1 MIRLSQAK
9 CFKYAGVFRYI
20 ISYDYAAGLPERYT
34 VLIPNAD
41 DPVVIGRELDLKTVR
56 SLIEDYEQEGSKL
69 ECYIGERE
77 DILLVQKKV
86 SDIRRKRY
94 G

>member
-34 VLIPNAD
+34 VLIPNAA

-56 SLIEDYEQEGSKL
+56 SVIRDYEEEGAKL
-69 ECYIGERE
+69 PCYIGERK
-77 DILLVQKKV
+77 DILLVQQRVKE
-86 SDIRRKRY
+86 IRRKRY